1 MSRHIIG
8 VTVFSGMLLS
18 TTAGILFIPA
28 LYVHI
33 QRLREWV
40 KSR

>member
-18 TTAGILFIPA
+18 TTVGILFIPA

-33 QRLREWV
+33 QRLREWT